1 MFEFIKNFSFIK
13 LEIVILES
21 INRKVVIISIVF
33 LFRIVRL
40 GLVFVVS
47 NRRGNIKELDFIVYF
62 V

>member
-21 INRKVVIISIVF
+21 INRKVVIIFIVF